1 MIGLIDITMIG
12 LIICLLAWS
21 YRDCRVSD
29 DSLWDLPPSL
39 VYLDL
44 TQCYFITDA
53 GLQVHTRTLPPA
65 QKRVLGLPFRI
76 LHYYSHLIAILIC
89 YVL

>member
-1 MIGLIDITMIG
+1 MTIL
-12 LIICLLAWS
+12 ICLPQWP

-44 TQCYFITDA
+44 TQCYFITDS
-53 GLQVHTRTLPPA
+53 GLQVSTHFLDPEKGPVPHT
-65 QKRVLGLPFRI
+65 
-76 LHYYSHLIAILIC
+76 
-89 YVL
+89 